1 MKTAFLFPGQGAQYP
16 GMGKD
21 LWEASAAVKG
31 LFELASDTTGMNL
44 TKLIFEGTEE
54 ELKATDKQQVA
65 ITVVDLAAAT
75 VLKEHGVRPD
85 AVAGFSLG
93 EFSAL
98 CEAGVV
104 TIKDAIRIVR
114 ARGEIF
120 ERVSRSLDSPTGSPG
135 MAAVVGLEFDKL
147 MAALKGIE
155 GVYPANYNSPTQI
168 AISGTARGL
177 DAAEAALKSAGAR
190 RVIRL
195 KVSGPFHSPLLD
207 EARTALG
214 AFLETIQFSDPR
226 IPLYQNVAGKRTV
239 LAVEAK
245 KLSVEQVVS
254 TVRWVDVERSLLADG
269 IERFIEVG
277 PGAVLAG
284 LLKGV
289 AENSPCLAAGK
300 IEQINQII
308 GG

>member
-1 MKTAFLFPGQGAQYP
+1 
-16 GMGKD
+16 
-21 LWEASAAVKG
+21 
-31 LFELASDTTGMNL
+31 MNL

-65 ITVVDLAAAT
+65 ITVVNLSASA

-93 EFSAL
+93 EFAAL
-98 CEAGVV
+98 HEAGVV
-104 TIKDAIRIVR
+104 SLKDAVRIVR

-135 MAAVVGLEFDKL
+135 MAAVVGLDFDKL
-147 MAALKGIE
+147 TAALKGID

-168 AISGTARGL
+168 AISGTAKGL
-177 DAAEAALKSAGAR
+177 DAAEAALKAAGAR
-190 RVIRL
+190 RFIRL

-207 EARTALG
+207 EARNAFG
-214 AFLETIQFSDPR
+214 AFLETIDFSDPKV
-226 IPLYQNVAGKRTV
+226 PLYQNVTGRRTSTST
-239 LAVEAK
+239 EAK

-254 TVRWVDVERSLLADG
+254 TVRWVDLERTLVAEG
-269 IERFIEVG
+269 VERFIEVG
-277 PGAVLAG
+277 PGTVLAG
-284 LLKGV
+284 LLKAV
-289 AENSPCLAAGK
+289 AEDKPCLPAGK

>member
-1 MKTAFLFPGQGAQYP
+1 MKTAFVFPGQGAQYP

-21 LWEASAAVKG
+21 LWETSSAVKRI
-31 LFELASDTTGMNL
+31 FELASETTGINL
-44 TKLIFEGTEE
+44 TKLIFEGTED

-65 ITVVDLAAAT
+65 ITVVNLSAAA

-85 AVAGFSLG
+85 VVAGFSLG
-93 EFSAL
+93 EFAAL
-98 CEAGVV
+98 HEAGVV
-104 TIKDAIRIVR
+104 SLKDAVRIVR

-135 MAAVVGLEFDKL
+135 MAAVVGLDFDKL
-147 MAALKGIE
+147 SAALKGIE
-155 GVYPANYNSPTQI
+155 GVYAANHNSPTQI
-168 AISGTARGL
+168 AISGTAKGL
-177 DAAEAALKSAGAR
+177 DAAEAALKAAGAR
-190 RVIRL
+190 RIIRL

-207 EARTALG
+207 EARNAFG
-214 AFLETIQFSDPR
+214 AFLETIEFSEPKVP
-226 IPLYQNVAGKRTV
+226 IYQNVTGKRTGS
-239 LAVEAK
+239 AVEAK

-254 TVRWVDVERSLLADG
+254 TVRWVDLERNLLADG
-269 IERFIEVG
+269 VERFIEVG

-284 LLKGV
+284 FLKAV
-289 AENSPCLAAGK
+289 CEDKPCLAAGK

>member
-21 LWEASAAVKG
+21 LWETSAAVKE
-31 LFELASDTTGMNL
+31 LFELASDATGIGL
-44 TKLIFEGTEE
+44 RKLVFEGTEE
-54 ELKATDKQQVA
+54 DLKATDKQQVA
-65 ITVVDLAAAT
+65 ITVVNLAAAT
-75 VLKEHGVRPD
+75 LLKERGTHPD

-104 TIKDAIRIVR
+104 TVRDAIRIVR

-120 ERVSRSLDSPTGSPG
+120 ERVSRSLDVPTGSPG
-135 MAAVVGLEFDKL
+135 MAAIVGLEFEAL
-147 MAALKGIE
+147 VAALKGIE
-155 GVYPANYNSPTQI
+155 GVYPANYNSPTQV
-168 AISGTARGL
+168 AISGTAKGL

-195 KVSGPFHSPLLD
+195 KVSGPFHSPLLE
-207 EARTALG
+207 EARTAFG
-214 AFLETIQFSDPR
+214 AFLESIAFSEPR
-226 IPLYQNVAGKRTV
+226 VPLYQNVTGKRTV
-239 LAVEAK
+239 GAVEAK
-245 KLSVEQVVS
+245 KASVEQVVS

-269 IERFIEVG
+269 VERFIEVG

-284 LLKGV
+284 LLKAV
-289 AENSPCLAAGK
+289 AQDKPCLAAGK
-300 IEQINQII
+300 IEQINQIT

>member
-1 MKTAFLFPGQGAQYP
+1 MKTAFVFPGQGAQYP

-21 LWEASAAVKG
+21 LWETSSSVKG
-31 LFELASDTTGMNL
+31 IFELASDTTGMNL
-44 TKLIFEGTEE
+44 TKLVFEGSEDD
-54 ELKATDKQQVA
+54 LKPTDKQQVA
-65 ITVVDLAAAT
+65 ITVVNLSAAA

-93 EFSAL
+93 EFAAL
-98 CEAGVV
+98 HEAGVV
-104 TIKDAIRIVR
+104 SLRDVIRIVR

-135 MAAVVGLEFDKL
+135 MAAVVGLDFDKL
-147 MAALKGIE
+147 TAALKGIE
-155 GVYPANYNSPTQI
+155 GVYPANYNSPAQI
-168 AISGTARGL
+168 AISGTAKGL
-177 DAAEAALKSAGAR
+177 DAAEAALKAAGAR
-190 RVIRL
+190 RFIRL

-207 EARTALG
+207 EARSAFG
-214 AFLETIQFSDPR
+214 AFLESIDFADPKVP
-226 IPLYQNVAGKRTV
+226 IYQNVTGKRTS
-239 LAVEAK
+239 AAAEAK

-254 TVRWVDVERSLLADG
+254 TVRWVDLERSLLGDG
-269 IERFIEVG
+269 IGRFIEAG

-284 LLKGV
+284 LLKAV
-289 AENSPCLAAGK
+289 SENTPCLPAGK

>member
-21 LWEASAAVKG
+21 LWETSASVKE
-31 LFELASDTTGMNL
+31 LFQLASDTTGL
-44 TKLIFEGTEE
+44 DLARLIFEGTEE

-65 ITVVDLAAAT
+65 ITVVNLAAAAI
-75 VLKEHGVRPD
+75 LREHAIRPD

-104 TIKDAIRIVR
+104 SLKDAIRIVR

-120 ERVSRSLDSPTGSPG
+120 ERVSRSLDSPSGSPG

-147 MAALKGIE
+147 TGVLKGIE
-155 GVYPANYNSPTQI
+155 GVYPANYNGPTQI
-168 AISGTARGL
+168 AISGTAKGL
-177 DAAEAALKSAGAR
+177 DAAEAALKAAGAR
-190 RVIRL
+190 RFIRL
-195 KVSGPFHSPLLD
+195 KVSGPFHSPLLA
-207 EARTALG
+207 EARTAFG
-214 AFLETIQFSDPR
+214 AFLETISFADPK
-226 IPLYQNVAGKRTV
+226 IPLYQNVTGKRTV
-239 LAVEAK
+239 SAVEAK

-254 TVRWVDVERSLLADG
+254 TVRWVDLERSLIAEG

-277 PGAVLAG
+277 PGTVLAG

-289 AENSPCLAAGK
+289 ADNRPCLAAGK
-300 IEQINQII
+300 IEQINAII

>member
-1 MKTAFLFPGQGAQYP
+1 MKTAFVFPGQGAQYP

-21 LWEASAAVKG
+21 LWETNSSVKD
-31 LFELASDTTGMNL
+31 FFQLASDTTGINL
-44 TKLIFEGTEE
+44 TRLLFEGTED

-65 ITVVDLAAAT
+65 ITVVNLSAAMI
-75 VLKEHGVRPD
+75 LREHGVRPD

-93 EFSAL
+93 EFAAL

-104 TIKDAIRIVR
+104 SLKDTIRIVR

-135 MAAVVGLEFDKL
+135 MAAVVGLDFDKL
-147 MAALKGIE
+147 TAALKGID

-168 AISGTARGL
+168 AISGTAKGL
-177 DAAEAALKSAGAR
+177 DAAEAALKAAGAR
-190 RVIRL
+190 RFIRL

-207 EARTALG
+207 EARNAFG
-214 AFLETIQFSDPR
+214 AFLESISFSDPR
-226 IPLYQNVAGKRTV
+226 VPLYQNVTGKRTAT
-239 LAVEAK
+239 AVEVK

-254 TVRWVDVERSLLADG
+254 TVRWVDLERNLIADG
-269 IERFIEVG
+269 IERFVEVG
-277 PGAVLAG
+277 PGTVLAG
-284 LLKGV
+284 LLKAV
-289 AENSPCLAAGK
+289 AEDKPCLAAGK
-300 IEQINQII
+300 IEQINQIV